1 KKQLVEN
8 KKQIKNIESKM
19 TTINQDIQKQ
29 EHVKSGAEQ
38 KLLQSENEIRDKQ
51 TEIDRYR
58 KNVDDHKQT
67 YDGIKRKHDQQ
78 AQNIQRQIDL
88 KASTGQ
94 QITSA

>member
-1 KKQLVEN
+1 
-8 KKQIKNIESKM
+8 
-19 TTINQDIQKQ
+19 
-29 EHVKSGAEQ
+29 
-38 KLLQSENEIRDKQ
+38 
-51 TEIDRYR
+51 R

-94 QITSA
+94 QITSAVMII